1 VKQKTLAIILLV
13 ALMVIMVSC
22 TQSSPS
28 PSTTAAPPLST
39 TTQAPVV
46 APSKSTTATAQPP
59 ASTTNAPAPAS
70 TKLSGGNLSII
81 YLSEIMSYDAPVNSK
96 GPIDSVLQPPI
107 WENLIMYDKNNNKL
121 PFLATD
127 LNVSVDGKTIT
138 FNLRKGV
145 KFQDGTD
152 FNADAVKYNLDN
164 FQFLRQSFFGNIKSV
179 DVVDSYTV
187 KLNLSQPDNQ
197 LLSALGQMWGT
208 MNSPTAAKAEI
219 AAGGN
224 KPNIGAMGTGPFK
237 FVDWTRGTSL
247 KYTKWNGY
255 WDTGKPYLDSITYLT
270 FTNAQ
275 TGVMSFQA
283 GEAQVIT
290 GLVPRDAAALKQKGY
305 TVQSCPT
312 SMYVLWPS
320 SKNVD
325 SPWAKLAVRQA
336 AEYAIDKQTIVKTY
350 GYGFSDAQYETAIP
364 ERSSYVPGLQP
375 RTFDPAKA
383 KQLLSDAGYTNGF
396 DTTIFALTTEDDDIL
411 TAIQGYLKDVGIRAN
426 ISKSPPPVF
435 MDMGG
440 KGWEGLRY
448 WYPGTDLEPVAS
460 YTAFYWV
467 APVHTTSMDKPQEML
482 DAITTAVTSTDR
494 AQVARSLQTATTI
507 QYDKALTIPLWT
519 WSGITAMDKTVHD
532 CDISTI
538 DLHKSWLASKIWLSK

>member
-1 VKQKTLAIILLV
+1 MLKEEQLKVKRILFLTVLLV
-13 ALMVIMVSC
+13 GLMVVAVACS
-22 TQSSPS
+22 QSSTT
-28 PSTTAAPPLST
+28 PSTTAATNPP
-39 TTQAPVV
+39 V
-46 APSKSTTATAQPP
+46 TTAATAPAAATSAPP
-59 ASTTNAPAPAS
+59 ASPSKN
-70 TKLSGGNLSII
+70 GGDLTVI
-81 YLSEIMSYDAPVNSK
+81 YLAEIMSYDAPCNSK

-107 WENLIMYDKNNNKL
+107 WENLIMYDKKNNKY
-121 PFLATD
+121 PVLATD
-127 LNVSVDGKTIT
+127 FNVSADGKTIT

-152 FNADAVKYNLDN
+152 FNAEAVKYNLDN

-179 DVVDSYTV
+179 DAIDTYSVRI
-187 KLNLSQPDNQ
+187 NLTQPDNQ

-208 MNSPTAAKAEI
+208 MNSPTAAKAEN

-237 FVDWTRGTSL
+237 FVDWVRGTSL
-247 KYTKWNGY
+247 KYTKWDGY
-255 WDTGKPYLDSITYLT
+255 WDTGKPYLNSITYLQ

-283 GEAQVIT
+283 GEAQAIT

-305 TVQSCPT
+305 ATQSCVN
-312 SMYVLWPS
+312 SNYSLWPS
-320 SKNVD
+320 SKNPD

-336 AEYAIDKQTIVKTY
+336 AEYAIDKESIVKTY
-350 GYGFSDAQYETAIP
+350 GYGFSEAQYEISLP
-364 ERSSYVPGLQP
+364 ERSSYVQGLPP
-375 RTFDPAKA
+375 RKYDTAKA
-383 KQLLSDAGYTNGF
+383 KQLLAEAGYPNGF

-411 TAIQGYLKDVGIRAN
+411 TAIQGYLKDAGIRAN
-426 ISKSPPPVF
+426 IKKDPPPVF

-448 WYPGTDLEPVAS
+448 WYPGADLEPVAMF
-460 YTAFYWV
+460 TAFYWN
-467 APVHTTSMDKPQEML
+467 APVHTGSMDKPQEML

-494 AQVARSLQTATTI
+494 AVVDKSLQKVTSI
-507 QYDKALTIPLWT
+507 QYEKALTIPLWT

-532 CDISTI
+532 FDVNTI
-538 DLHKSWLASKIWLSK
+538 DLHKSWLASKIWRSK